1 MIMGDGRCS
10 VAERPSKALDNNDMI
25 EPLLDRHPERKEE
38 HKQVFD
44 DTVDFGTE
52 GTSIASPLSTS
63 EQDSVSSVTSP
74 YTEIKHIDNTRLT
87 YIPIN
92 LECGNQVYCA
102 PDVLSNYPMILR
114 SVQADLAH
122 ILKILP
128 WSVHNLVK
136 RTKIWINASYSYG
149 PRDDPRVLRHSTAHH
164 EEGWLVDCARDR
176 PEKARSI
183 EIYSCFDFERMRLHW
198 NGCGLLLHEFC
209 HLIHQFCLGL
219 DHPVVERLYVEAYK
233 SGRYDKILRRDW
245 AGKDVDFD
253 MAYGMVDF
261 KEFFAE
267 MSVAYLSNGYHDLD
281 RANKA
286 VMEACCPPL
295 LEPNVTKRI
304 LRNHDLEDNP
314 YRDESDNADSF
325 WSSLFR
331 KDGSLFLLR
340 GSVPKLRMIDPIW
353 QEAAIGRGC
362 RDIIPCN
369 KFYPFTRGQLRQHD
383 PELYIAMRNLW
394 SEIVMYDDPEEELSC
409 CLKLAILLPSSG
421 W

>member
-10 VAERPSKALDNNDMI
+10 MAERPSNAVDMI
-25 EPLLDRHPERKEE
+25 EPLLDRHQAEKEE
-38 HKQVFD
+38 QKLFD

-52 GTSIASPLSTS
+52 GTSISSPLSGS
-63 EQDSVSSVTSP
+63 RHSVSSVTASQ
-74 YTEIKHIDNTRLT
+74 TEVKHIDNTRLA

-102 PDVLSNYPMILR
+102 PDVLSSCPMILR
-114 SVQADLAH
+114 SIQADLTH

-164 EEGWLVDCARDR
+164 EEGWLVNCARDR
-176 PEKARSI
+176 PEKARGI

-219 DHPVVERLYVEAYK
+219 DHPEVEQLYVEAYK
-233 SGRYDKILRRDW
+233 SGRYEETLRRDW
-245 AGKDVDFD
+245 AGKDEDFD
-253 MAYGMVDF
+253 MAYAMVDF

-267 MSVAYLSNGYHDLD
+267 MSVTYLSNGYHDLD

-286 VMEACCPPL
+286 VMENCCPPL
-295 LEPNVTKRI
+295 LEPIVTKRI
-304 LRNHDLEDNP
+304 LRKHDFEHKP
-314 YRDESDNADSF
+314 YRDESNDTCSF

-331 KDGSLFLLR
+331 KDRSPFLLSR
-340 GSVPKLRMIDPIW
+340 GSVPELRMIDPIW

-362 RDIIPCN
+362 RDIIHSN
-369 KFYPFTRGQLRQHD
+369 KFYPFTRGQLKHHD
-383 PELYIAMRNLW
+383 PTLYIAMCNLW
-394 SEIVMYDDPEEELSC
+394 NEIAMYDDPEEELSC
-409 CLKLAILLPSSG
+409 CLKLAIFLPSIG
-421 W
+421 R